1 MPLPLQNDANE
12 QIAGR
17 WIDKFERGRLRILA
31 ELKEQLEIRN
41 KELLTVK
48 LELIDNKIT
57 TLQKDYCD
65 MEDRLRV
72 VETSR
77 VRFETLAW
85 LAFGGGAVSILN
97 IILAALT
104 KV

>member
-1 MPLPLQNDANE
+1 MEEINV
-12 QIAGR
+12 
-17 WIDKFERGRLRILA
+17 LR
-31 ELKEQLEIRN
+31 EQLRKREA
-41 KELLTVK
+41 EMLTLR

-57 TLQKDYCD
+57 TLQKSQSD
-65 MEDRLRV
+65 MEDRMRA

-85 LAFGGGAVSILN
+85 LAFGGGALSLINVITL
-97 IILAALT
+97 LMG

>member
-1 MPLPLQNDANE
+1 MEEINV
-12 QIAGR
+12 
-17 WIDKFERGRLRILA
+17 LR
-31 ELKEQLEIRN
+31 EQLRKREA
-41 KELLTVK
+41 EMLTLR

-57 TLQKDYCD
+57 TLQKTQSD
-65 MEDRLRV
+65 MEDRMRA

-85 LAFGGGAVSILN
+85 LAFGGGALSLINVITL
-97 IILAALT
+97 LMG